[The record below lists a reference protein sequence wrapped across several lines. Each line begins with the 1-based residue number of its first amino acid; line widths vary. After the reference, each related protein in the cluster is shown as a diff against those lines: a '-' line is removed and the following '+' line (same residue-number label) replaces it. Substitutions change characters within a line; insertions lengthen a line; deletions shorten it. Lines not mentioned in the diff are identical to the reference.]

1 MFLKNLEL
9 FLLIVEKGGLSAA
22 GREVGLSPASVS
34 ERLATLETYYG
45 ATLLNRTTRAI
56 SLTDE
61 GKLLVEGARRLL
73 AEAGELHSSIR
84 AGTQTLSGPIR
95 MSAPQDLGR
104 QYIDPIL
111 SRFLDEHPDVSLD
124 LDLGDGYVDLVSQG
138 LDFAIRYGALADS
151 SLRARP
157 LGENRRVV
165 CAAPTYLA
173 RHGTPTHPT
182 ELTRHECLVMRLG
195 INTAREWTFSRRGE
209 VHRVLVQ
216 GRRIANDGGLVHQWC
231 LEGHGISLK
240 SIWDVRDDLKSGRL
254 VELLPEFTAGSTL
267 LQIVYPTARV
277 QPKRV
282 RALIE
287 HLVTELAAMES
298 GA

>member
-1 MFLKNLEL
+1 M
-9 FLLIVEKGGLSAA
+9 
-22 GREVGLSPASVS
+22 GLSPASVS

-157 LGENRRVV
+157 LGEKPSRGLCRAHLSGASWHANAPRRTDPTRMPGD
-165 CAAPTYLA
+165 APGHQYGAGMDLQ
-173 RHGTPTHPT
+173 PT
-182 ELTRHECLVMRLG
+182 
-195 INTAREWTFSRRGE
+195 RRGAS
-209 VHRVLVQ
+209 RV
-216 GRRIANDGGLVHQWC
+216 GPGSANRQ
-231 LEGHGISLK
+231 
-240 SIWDVRDDLKSGRL
+240 
-254 VELLPEFTAGSTL
+254 
-267 LQIVYPTARV
+267 
-277 QPKRV
+277 
-282 RALIE
+282 
-287 HLVTELAAMES
+287 
-298 GA
+298 

>member
-22 GREVGLSPASVS
+22 GREMGLSPASVS
-34 ERLATLETYYG
+34 ERLATLENYYG
-45 ATLLNRTTRAI
+45 ANLLNRTTRAI

-61 GKLLVEGARRLL
+61 GRLLVEGAHRLL
-73 AEAGELHSSIR
+73 NEAGELHASIR
-84 AGTQTLSGPIR
+84 SGTQHLSGPIR
-95 MSAPQDLGR
+95 LSAPQDLGR
-104 QYIDPIL
+104 QYIEPIL
-111 SRFLDEHPDVSLD
+111 SRFLDEHPGVSLD
-124 LDLGDGYVDLVSQG
+124 LNLGDGYVDLVSQG

-165 CAAPTYLA
+165 CAAPRYLE
-173 RHGTPTHPT
+173 RHGTPSHPSD
-182 ELTRHECLVMRLG
+182 LAGHECLVMRLG
-195 INTAREWTFSRRGE
+195 INTAREWTFSRHGE
-209 VHRVLVQ
+209 VHRVMVQ
-216 GRRIANDGGLVHQWC
+216 GRRIANDGGLVRQWC
-231 LEGHGISLK
+231 LDGHGISLK

-254 VELLPEFTAGSTL
+254 VELLPDFSAGSTL

-277 QPKRV
+277 QPSRV

-287 HLVTELAAMES
+287 RLVIELAATET
-298 GA
+298 AV